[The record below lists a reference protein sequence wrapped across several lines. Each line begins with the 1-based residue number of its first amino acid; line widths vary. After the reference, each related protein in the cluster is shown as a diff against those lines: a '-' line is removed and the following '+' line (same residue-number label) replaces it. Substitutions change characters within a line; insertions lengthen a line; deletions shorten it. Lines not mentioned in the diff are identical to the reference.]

1 VPRLLGRWAV
11 VAVLLTAGCHGPA
24 LHAGANQAAADQT
37 DVWFMQHMV
46 PHLWQA
52 TSIASLTRAQIS
64 HPALAGLADGIT
76 RRDEADIEQLQ
87 EWLSLQGLA
96 PHGHSHQRVD
106 NRRQTDLERLSRLH
120 GTAFDLAFLE
130 VMTARDRAGVTM
142 AATEAHQGTR
152 PEVRQLARRML
163 DQLRAE
169 IRRMDAW
176 KRAWSTRGHRYAALP
191 ARSRAAGGT

>member
-1 VPRLLGRWAV
+1 MPRLLGRWAV

-24 LHAGANQAAADQT
+24 PHVGAREAAADQT

-52 TSIASLTRAQIS
+52 TSIASLTRGQIS
-64 HPALAGLADGIT
+64 HPALAGLADGMA

-106 NRRQTDLERLSRLH
+106 NRRQTDLERLSRLR

-130 VMTARDRAGVTM
+130 VMTACDRAGASMAVT
-142 AATEAHQGTR
+142 ELRRGTR
-152 PEVRQLARRML
+152 PEVRRLARRML
-163 DQLRAE
+163 DQLQAE

-176 KRAWSTRGHRYAALP
+176 RRAWSSRGRSALT
-191 ARSRAAGGT
+191 ARSRAGG